1 MARVLL
7 FTVLAVLFVSS
18 PAQAKVPRG
27 WLGVVADGPLT
38 DPAFGARQSEWDR
51 LAGSGADNIRTAFF
65 WPEIQPNSA
74 AETDFSRPDAVVLD
88 AARRGLGVLPVVQ
101 AAPNWAALHPGDP
114 GSPPRDPADFARL
127 LTTLVTRYGPSGSFW
142 TEHPEVRKQPI
153 RAWQIW
159 NEPNITRYWNVA
171 PWAPSFTALM
181 KAADAALKAADPGS
195 QTVLAGLTNESW
207 SALAQ
212 IYTAGGR
219 GAFDVVTLHPY
230 TQRVANVAL
239 IVQLV
244 RKEMRRRGDARMP
257 IWMTELSWPASLG
270 ITEKQSEFAVHP
282 KTQAANVTSVLDMLA
297 DARRRLGIERVY
309 WYTWL
314 SAEASTG
321 QGWDYSGLRRVRAG
335 KLVSSPALAAY
346 ERAAR
351 RLTGCVK
358 RAGDARRC
366 RS

>member
-1 MARVLL
+1 MVRAAVITLL
-7 FTVLAVLFVSS
+7 FVLFPSV

-27 WLGVVADGPLT
+27 WIGVVADGPLT
-38 DPAFGARQSEWDR
+38 DPAFAAREREWDR
-51 LAGSGADNIRTAFF
+51 LAGSGADNVRTAFF

-101 AAPNWAALHPGDP
+101 GAPDWAALSPGDP

-127 LTTLVTRYGPSGSFW
+127 LTALVTRYGPNGSFW
-142 TEHPEVRKQPI
+142 TQHPEVRKQPI

-171 PWAPSFTALM
+171 PWAPSFTALL
-181 KAADAALKAADPGS
+181 KAADAALKAADPGAE
-195 QTVLAGLTNESW
+195 TVLAGLTNESW
-207 SALAQ
+207 TALAQ
-212 IYTAGGR
+212 IYAAGG
-219 GAFDVVTLHPY
+219 GNAFDVVTLHPY
-230 TQRVANVAL
+230 TKKVSNVRL
-239 IVQLV
+239 IVELV
-244 RKEMRRRGDARMP
+244 RKEMRRHRDARMP

-270 ITEKQSEFAVHP
+270 ITEKQSEFAVHD
-282 KTQAANVTSVLDMLA
+282 KSQAANVTTVLDMLA
-297 DARRRLGIERVY
+297 DARRRLRIERVY

-321 QGWDYSGLRRVRAG
+321 QGWDYSGLRRLRSG
-335 KLVSSPALAAY
+335 KLVSAPALKAY
-346 ERAAR
+346 ERAAK
-351 RLTGCVK
+351 RLTGCTK

-366 RS
+366 R